1 MGLKPKVMNN
11 KTQKANEK
19 VQMLNL
25 ICIIYI
31 NLTYAP

>member
-1 MGLKPKVMNN
+1 MNN
-11 KTQKANEK
+11 KTQKSNEK

-31 NLTYAP
+31 SLTYTP